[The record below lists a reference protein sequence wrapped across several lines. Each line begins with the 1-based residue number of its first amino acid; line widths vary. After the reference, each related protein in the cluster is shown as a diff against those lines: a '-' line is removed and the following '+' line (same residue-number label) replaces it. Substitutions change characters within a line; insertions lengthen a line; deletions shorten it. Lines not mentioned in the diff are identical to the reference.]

1 MVHFVSY
8 LTIGFS
14 RVIYGAVFPIGS
26 VRFGVVNRTE
36 PHRRIFAPFKTEPH
50 RTVSF
55 TILETRT
62 KPHRT
67 KQNITEPHCRVHDT

>member
-36 PHRRIFAPFKTEPH
+36 PHRRIFALFKIEQHRTVGFTISENRTEPH
-50 RTVSF
+50 R
-55 TILETRT
+55 
-62 KPHRT
+62 
-67 KQNITEPHCRVHDT
+67 RVHDI